1 MGKLWDTICGIR
13 NRNRPFCTA
22 IIAAAGRSER
32 MNGDNKLFMEIAG
45 APVLM
50 RTLCAI
56 DQTELVDEIIVATR
70 ADLLEQVADLCSRAG
85 LRKSV
90 RVVKGGDSR
99 MTSVLAA
106 AMEADPRAELLAV
119 HDGNRPLI
127 RPEMFDELVR
137 KGAATFA
144 VAPGMPVSDTV
155 KIVDEDL
162 RIKSTPDRR
171 SLYAVQT
178 PQVFQADILKAALES
193 AMEAEI
199 SVTDDCAAV
208 ERLGKEV
215 YLTPGDPENIK
226 ITIPLDLVIAEAILK
241 QREREDK

>member
-13 NRNRPFCTA
+13 DRNRPFCSA

-32 MNGDNKLFMEIAG
+32 MNGDNKLFMELAG

-50 RTLCAI
+50 RTLCAV
-56 DQTELVDEIIVATR
+56 DQAELVDEIIVATR
-70 ADLLEQVADLCSRAG
+70 EDLLEQVADLCSRAG
-85 LRKSV
+85 LRKNV

-127 RPEMFDELVR
+127 RPEQFDDLVR
-137 KGAATFA
+137 RGDSTFA
-144 VAPGMPVSDTV
+144 VAPGLPLSDTV
-155 KIVDEDL
+155 KIVDEN
-162 RIKSTPDRR
+162 RRVKSTPDRR
-171 SLYAVQT
+171 TLYAVQT
-178 PQVFQADILKAALES
+178 PQVFQADILKAALQS
-193 AMEAEI
+193 AIEAGV
-199 SVTDDCAAV
+199 SATDDCAAV

-226 ITIPLDLVIAEAILK
+226 ITIPLDMIIAEAILK
-241 QREREDK
+241 RREQER